1 MIPSVLS
8 VLLMG
13 MLPVLGLSM
22 PDLPTL
28 SSLSIAAPSP
38 LLARSVGGA
47 ISIPKRFSASGIIV
61 TDFDS
66 GQVLF
71 ERASTEK
78 RPLASL
84 TKLMTAVLIVENHT
98 DLTEWV
104 TVPPS
109 VETMNGNTVSLEPG
123 QQFTVGD
130 LLSALLISSAN
141 DAAETLAVHH
151 SGSAKEFTVAM
162 NERAQELGLKNTS
175 FANPVGLDDADQWS
189 TPKDVSWLA
198 RYAFRFPVIA
208 DRLGTSSKIIRSR
221 AGEAIPLFHT
231 HALLHVDERVVAGKT
246 GTTDEAGQC
255 LMSVVHEGDRTYL
268 VVLLGS
274 LQRYKDLNSILNALS
289 EHSIL

>member
-13 MLPVLGLSM
+13 MLPVLGLSV

-28 SSLSIAAPSP
+28 SGLSIAAPSP
-38 LLARSVGGA
+38 LLARSVGEMK
-47 ISIPKRFSASGIIV
+47 IDKRFSASGIIV

-66 GQVLF
+66 GQVLY
-71 ERASTEK
+71 ERSATQR

-84 TKLMTAVLIVENHT
+84 TKLMTAVLIIEQHP
-98 DLTEWV
+98 DLTAWV
-104 TVPPS
+104 TIPPS
-109 VETMNGNTVSLEPG
+109 VEEMNGNTVSLKPG
-123 QQFTVGD
+123 QEFTVGD

-141 DAAETLAVHH
+141 DAAETLAVFH
-151 SGSAKEFTVAM
+151 SGSAKEFVIAM
-162 NERAQELGLKNTS
+162 NRRAAELGLKNTS
-175 FANPVGLDDADQWS
+175 FANPVGLDDTDQWS

-208 DRLGTSSKIIRSR
+208 DRLGTSTKIIRSR
-221 AGEAIPLFHT
+221 TGEAIGLSHT
-231 HALLHVDERVVAGKT
+231 HALLHADPRVVAGKT
-246 GTTDEAGQC
+246 GTTDGAGQC

-274 LQRYKDLNSILNALS
+274 LQRYKDLTNILDALS
-289 EHSIL
+289 EHSVL